1 MLQELHASP
10 SVVHWCHRRSYV
22 TSSCK
27 VQTAVSQM
35 PRFRLEKRVKS
46 LLTMILGAVLGFG
59 ATVLAIGSVV
69 LLLAGLGGGILVR
82 ERPST
87 ARVLNY
93 DPSDVVLR
101 AAFTGV
107 AALAVA
113 SLYIVILRRL
123 RCADRRDA

>member
-1 MLQELHASP
+1 M
-10 SVVHWCHRRSYV
+10 
-22 TSSCK
+22 
-27 VQTAVSQM
+27 
-35 PRFRLEKRVKS
+35 KS

-123 RCADRRDA
+123 RCSDRRDA